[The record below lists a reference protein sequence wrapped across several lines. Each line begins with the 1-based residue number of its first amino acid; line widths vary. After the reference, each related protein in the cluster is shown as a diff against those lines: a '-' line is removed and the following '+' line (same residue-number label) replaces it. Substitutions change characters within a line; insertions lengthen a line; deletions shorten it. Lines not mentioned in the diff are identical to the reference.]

1 MAGGLSVRRL
11 TPADAEAI
19 ATWRY
24 PGRESTYDELEPVTP
39 ERGYWA
45 VTREGELVG
54 KCCFGAPARV
64 PPVEE
69 EEGTLD
75 VGYGLRPDLIGKGL
89 GPAFVE
95 AILDFACR
103 EFAPRRFRVLI
114 LDWNR
119 RSQKVAAALGFR
131 EHEVVRSREGD
142 FIVLTRPAAISAG
155 AAELTPS

>member
-1 MAGGLSVRRL
+1 VTGRLSVRRL
-11 TPADAEAI
+11 TSADAEAI

-24 PGRESTYDELEPVTP
+24 PGRESTYDELEPVTS

-45 VTREGELVG
+45 VTRGSELVG
-54 KCCFGAPARV
+54 KCCFGVPARV

-75 VGYGLRPDLIGKGL
+75 VGYGLRPDLVGKGL

-95 AILDFACR
+95 AILDFAR
-103 EFAPRRFRVLI
+103 GEFAPSRFRVLI

-131 EHEVVRSREGD
+131 EDEVIASSEGD
-142 FIVLTRPAAISAG
+142 FVVLTRPATISAG
-155 AAELTPS
+155 AAERMPF

>member
-1 MAGGLSVRRL
+1 MSRDSDLAVRRL
-11 TPADAEAI
+11 TRADAEAI

-24 PGRESTYDELEPVTP
+24 SGRESTYDELGPVTP

-45 VTREGELVG
+45 VTRGRELVG

-69 EEGTLD
+69 QEGSVD
-75 VGYGLRPDLIGKGL
+75 VGYGLRPDLVGKGL
-89 GPAFVE
+89 GPAFVG
-95 AILDFACR
+95 AILEFACA

-119 RSQKVAAALGFR
+119 RSQKVAAALGFQ
-131 EHEVVRSREGD
+131 EDGVIRSYEGD
-142 FIVLTRPAAISAG
+142 FVVLTRPATISPG
-155 AAELTPS
+155 RAAS